1 MSQGRAW
8 GRQGPRGSL
17 QGEQQ
22 EARGAS
28 WHLIR
33 APEPQAGSWAVLLRD
48 GWPSLRMGGGGWP
61 RPSHLLTAE
70 GGPGLRRIRLLTSI
84 MFPRLS
90 GSSGR
95 KHFGGC

>member
-22 EARGAS
+22 EVQGEARGAS
-28 WHLIR
+28 WHLIGV
-33 APEPQAGSWAVLLRD
+33 PEPQAGSWAVLLRAV
-48 GWPSLRMGGGGWP
+48 GGWP
-61 RPSHLLTAE
+61 RPSHLPRAE
-70 GGPGLRRIRLLTSI
+70 GGPGLRRIRLLTSV

-90 GSSGR
+90 ESPGR

>member
-48 GWPSLRMGGGGWP
+48 GWPSLRMGGGGLATTNTP
-61 RPSHLLTAE
+61 AD
-70 GGPGLRRIRLLTSI
+70 GGGWARLEENPLANFNHVSETLGVLR
-84 MFPRLS
+84 
-90 GSSGR
+90 
-95 KHFGGC
+95 